1 MQDKLLL
8 VDDEP
13 EILTLFSKVLAKKGY
28 AVSTA
33 SNGLEALKKL
43 RVDQYSIVITDLKM
57 PVMDGMELLKRV
69 KKDYPDI
76 EVLVLTGFGTIE
88 SAVEAMKKGA
98 FGYFTKPYNIDE
110 VLIELKKIGD
120 LRKMRHE
127 SNYFREELYSRYQ
140 QGKPI
145 SKNPT
150 MQEVYETIK
159 KAAPSNATVLIQGET
174 GTGKE
179 LAGFFIHSHSRRR
192 SKPFVTVTCAA
203 LPEGVLESELF
214 GHEKGAFTG
223 AIKQKPGRF
232 QLADGGTLFL
242 DEIGSMNKNV
252 QVKLLRFLQEREIQ
266 RVGSEKPITVD
277 VRIVAATNIDLKEE
291 VAKGDFRE
299 DLWYRLNVI
308 AIKLPPLRERREDI
322 PELALHFLEKYRIE
336 TDREKLFLT
345 SEALDGLRKY
355 HWPGNIR
362 QLQNTIEHAVVMT
375 QGDTIDMTDLPLH
388 EWAQDTEESFLEMDT
403 CLKEAKHRFEKEFI
417 KKALRVN
424 KGNITHTAQKIGI
437 PRKNLQQKIKKY
449 DINVVSCK

>member
-13 EILTLFSKVLAKKGY
+13 EILTLFSKVLEKRGY
-28 AVSTA
+28 TVSTA
-33 SNGLEALKKL
+33 PNGLEALKKL
-43 RVDQYSIVITDLKM
+43 KVDQYSIVITDLKM

-69 KKDYPDI
+69 KKDYPEI
-76 EVLVLTGFGTIE
+76 EILVLTGFGTIE
-88 SAVEAMKKGA
+88 SAVEAMKQGA
-98 FGYFTKPYNIDE
+98 FSYFTKPYNIDE
-110 VLIELKKIGD
+110 VLIELKKIFD

-127 SNYFREELYSRYQ
+127 SNYFREELYSRYEES
-140 QGKPI
+140 KLI

-150 MQEVYETIK
+150 MQKVFETIK
-159 KAAPSNATVLIQGET
+159 KAAPTNATVLIQGET

-179 LAGFFIHSHSRRR
+179 LAAYLIHSYSPRRL
-192 SKPFVTVTCAA
+192 KPFVTVTCAA

-223 AIKQKPGRF
+223 AIKQKRGRF
-232 QLADGGTLFL
+232 EVADGGTLFL
-242 DEIGSMNKNV
+242 DEIGCVNKTV

-277 VRIVAATNIDLKEE
+277 VRIIAATNVDLKQE
-291 VAKGDFRE
+291 VAKGNFRE

-308 AIKLPPLRERREDI
+308 AITLPPLRERREDI
-322 PELALHFLEKYRIE
+322 PELALSFLERYRID

-345 SEALDGLRKY
+345 SEALELLKKY

-362 QLQNTIEHAVVMT
+362 ELQNTIEHGVVMT
-375 QGDTIDMTDLPLH
+375 QEDTIDVEDLPLH
-388 EWAQDTEESFLEMDT
+388 KWNQDVDESSSEMET
-403 CLKEAKHRFEKEFI
+403 PLKDAKHRFEKEFI
-417 KKALRVN
+417 KRALKVSR
-424 KGNITHTAQKIGI
+424 GNITHAAERMKI

-449 DINVVSCK
+449 DIDVMSYK

>member
-1 MQDKLLL
+1 LL

-33 SNGLEALKKL
+33 PNGLEALKKL
-43 RVDQYSIVITDLKM
+43 KVDQYSIVITDLKM

-69 KKDYPDI
+69 KKDYPEV
-76 EVLVLTGFGTIE
+76 EVLVLTGFGSIE

-98 FGYFTKPYNIDE
+98 FNYITKPYNIDE
-110 VLIELKKIGD
+110 VLIELKKIFEFK
-120 LRKMRHE
+120 RMRHE

-140 QGKPI
+140 QGRPI

-179 LAGFFIHSHSRRR
+179 LAAYFIHSHSRRR

-232 QLADGGTLFL
+232 ELADGGTLFL
-242 DEIGSMNKNV
+242 DEIGTMNKNV

-277 VRIVAATNIDLKEE
+277 VRVVAATNIDLKEE
-291 VAKGDFRE
+291 VARGNFRE

-308 AIKLPPLRERREDI
+308 AITLPPLRERREDI
-322 PELALHFLEKYRIE
+322 PELALHFLERYRIE
-336 TDREKLFLT
+336 TDKEKLFLT
-345 SEALDGLRKY
+345 NEALEGLKKY
-355 HWPGNIR
+355 YWPGNIR
-362 QLQNTIEHAVVMT
+362 ELQNTIEHAVVMA
-375 QGDTIDMTDLPLH
+375 QGNTIDVMDLPLH
-388 EWAQDTEESFLEMDT
+388 EWAQETGESFLEMDT

-417 KKALRVN
+417 KRALRAN
-424 KGNITHTAQKIGI
+424 NGNITHTAREIGI

-449 DINVVSCK
+449 DIDVMSCK